1 MDLFFRVYSMH
12 SYLFAFLDCFVY
24 SKRSSFNWKDAISRS
39 ISRVFQ
45 MGLRSEKS

>member
-24 SKRSSFNWKDAISRS
+24 SKRSSFNWKDAN
-39 ISRVFQ
+39 SRVFQ
-45 MGLRSEKS
+45 MGMRSEKP